1 MLKIY
6 FPEPWDLLEFRP
18 ALVCNNVGSLEL
30 TLNLTLNLGILHYFI
45 PERGE
50 TPGDPK
56 FIAVVIVTTV
66 GRIVTGVI
74 LTTVGLQA

>member
-1 MLKIY
+1 M
-6 FPEPWDLLEFRP
+6 DLLEFRP

-50 TPGDPK
+50 TPGDPL
-56 FIAVVIVTTV
+56 F
-66 GRIVTGVI
+66 
-74 LTTVGLQA
+74 